1 MKNAEFDHYARGY
14 EAGMENPLKQ
24 MAGSTAEDFLLPKVQ
39 ILHGLLA
46 PTQGTPRILDF
57 GCGTGEMLNLL
68 KQTRPEWE
76 LAGCDLSQEM
86 LAEARQRHASLQTQV
101 DLADPDH
108 FLDGPGR
115 FDAVYASCVF
125 HHIAPPEWVAT
136 LKRIKRLLVVGGR
149 VVIFEH
155 NPWNPA
161 TRWVVAHTAIDQNA
175 ILLSLNTA
183 KALLHKSDYCVGE
196 SGFFLF
202 GPPKWRVIRALDSLI
217 SWLPVGG
224 QYFCSGIKAT

>member
-1 MKNAEFDHYARGY
+1 
-14 EAGMENPLKQ
+14 MENPLKQ
-24 MAGSTAEDFLLPKVQ
+24 MAGSSAADFLLPKVQ
-39 ILHGLLA
+39 ILHDLLA
-46 PTQGTPRILDF
+46 PTKGTPRILDF

-68 KQTRPEWE
+68 KKTQPEWE
-76 LAGCDLSQEM
+76 LAGCDLSREM
-86 LAEARQRHASLQTQV
+86 LAEARQRHASLATQV

-108 FLDGPGR
+108 FLNGPCR
-115 FDAVYASCVF
+115 FDVVYASCVF
-125 HHIAPPEWVAT
+125 HHIAPPEWVDT
-136 LKRIKRLLVVGGR
+136 LTRIKRILVVGGS

-161 TRWVVAHTAIDQNA
+161 TRWVVAHTTIDQNA

-183 KALLHKSDYCVGE
+183 KALLRKSDYRVGE

-202 GPPKWRVIRALDSLI
+202 GPPKWKVAMVLDSLF